1 MENPGPSAAPSF
13 FRRALL
19 PRVFFALLLFS
30 VLGAYWPARV
40 RFFGGDQFSYFAE
53 LRGDRSLAAGMR
65 LLDYNALRQFNKG
78 DELLYR
84 PLFFAWLAV
93 QNSAFGL
100 DVRGWNLANLAC
112 HLFAAWLLFEALWR
126 LHRSIFAHAFALGF
140 ALLAANFELV
150 TWNHLGGYMLGYGL
164 LLAAAMAAREA
175 LVRDRPAAWGVYFF
189 AMASAMLF
197 HEIAVLAAI
206 LAPLFSIPYLR
217 RHRGGAR
224 ATALAALLVP
234 LAVYFAL
241 YAFHVARCARWLWM
255 DVGQGPRPSLW
266 WWVLQLPA
274 AGWTWAVRILFP
286 ATFEY
291 VVQLTGRSFWT
302 TPPRAYLRAD
312 FFLQLGLWAAVAF
325 SLRRAVSRTR
335 LKVEKGFA
343 GAIAAVLAAYVAMN
357 CAGRWYVLQVSYYPY
372 FFALFGTLGVAA
384 LLDFPRVG
392 KRGRAVALAALA
404 ALAAFNGLKV
414 LRASRQI
421 ERNDAPL
428 SRFYAAVDRGVRPR
442 LQDPSFTFGIRN
454 VPPQFD
460 YRTALVVGYPG
471 SGREIQ
477 TTVMKILYG
486 PAYNPFLPAAWLVLE

>member
-1 MENPGPSAAPSF
+1 
-13 FRRALL
+13 
-19 PRVFFALLLFS
+19 
-30 VLGAYWPARV
+30 
-40 RFFGGDQFSYFAE
+40 
-53 LRGDRSLAAGMR
+53 
-65 LLDYNALRQFNKG
+65 
-78 DELLYR
+78 
-84 PLFFAWLAV
+84 
-93 QNSAFGL
+93 
-100 DVRGWNLANLAC
+100 
-112 HLFAAWLLFEALWR
+112 
-126 LHRSIFAHAFALGF
+126 
-140 ALLAANFELV
+140 
-150 TWNHLGGYMLGYGL
+150 MLGYGL